1 MNFLSRAWHRQSAWL
16 WLLLPLSLLVRFI
29 SVRRLRR
36 LRKSPQNGH
45 FEELSCPVIVV
56 GNITVGGTGKTPLV
70 IALANHLKKEGF
82 RPAIISRGYKSQ
94 SQRYP
99 LLVDE
104 SVSTSDSG
112 DEPTLI
118 YRHTRCPVVID
129 PDRAAA
135 LRFVQQNTEA
145 NVVLSDDG
153 LQHFGLPRSYEICV
167 TDPVRGFGNGLCM
180 PAGPLREPISRLQQ
194 VDAVVLNGGARI
206 DHPLLSHSF
215 RIGLKPNALVN
226 LSTAERRP
234 LGGAPFKIGT
244 TIEAVAGLGNPDR
257 FFKLLEDLPYPI
269 QTHEF
274 PDHYNYLSEDFQS
287 GAFSQSNPI
296 VMTEK
301 DGIKCESFADS
312 RFWFLDVEVQV
323 DSDLL
328 TQVSE
333 HARHFFDQ

>member
-1 MNFLSRAWHRQSAWL
+1 MNFLSRAWQRQSAWL
-16 WLLLPLSLLVRFI
+16 WLLLPLSLLVRYI
-29 SVRRLRR
+29 SVRRLRS
-36 LRKSPQNGH
+36 LRKTTQNGH
-45 FEELSCPVIVV
+45 FEELNCPVIVV
-56 GNITVGGTGKTPLV
+56 GNITVGGTGKTPLI
-70 IALANHLKKEGF
+70 IALAHHLKKQGF

-94 SQRYP
+94 SQHYP
-99 LLVDE
+99 LLVDD
-104 SVSTSDSG
+104 SVSVSDSG
-112 DEPTLI
+112 DEPALI
-118 YRHTRCPVVID
+118 YRHTGCPVVID

-135 LRFVQQNTEA
+135 LRFVQQYTEA

-167 TDPVRGFGNGLCM
+167 ADPVRGFGNGLCM
-180 PAGPLREPISRLQQ
+180 PAGPLREPVSRLQQ
-194 VDAVVLNGGARI
+194 VDAVVLNGDART
-206 DHPLLSHSF
+206 DHPLLSLSF
-215 RIGLKPNALVN
+215 RIELKPDALVN

-269 QTHEF
+269 HAHSF
-274 PDHYNYLSEDFQS
+274 PDHYNYRSEDFQS

-312 RFWFLDVEVQV
+312 RFWCLDVEVQV

-333 HARHFFDQ
+333 HARHFFDR

>member
-29 SVRRLRR
+29 SVRRLRM

-94 SQRYP
+94 SQHFP

-167 TDPVRGFGNGLCM
+167 TDPVRGFGNELCM

-194 VDAVVLNGGARI
+194 VDAVVLNGGERI

-269 QTHEF
+269 QTHGF

-287 GAFSQSNPI
+287 GPFSQSNPI

-301 DGIKCESFADS
+301 DGIKCEGFADS

-333 HARHFFDQ
+333 HARHFFD

>member
-16 WLLLPLSLLVRFI
+16 WLLLPLSLLVRYI
-29 SVRRLRR
+29 SIRRLRT
-36 LRKSPQNGH
+36 LRKGPQNGH

-56 GNITVGGTGKTPLV
+56 GNITVGGTGKTPLI

-94 SQRYP
+94 SHRYP
-99 LLVDE
+99 LLIDE
-104 SVSTSDSG
+104 SVSISDSG

-135 LRFVQQNTEA
+135 LGFVQQNTEA

-194 VDAVVLNGGARI
+194 VDAVVLNGGERT

-269 QTHEF
+269 QAHSF
-274 PDHYNYLSEDFQS
+274 PDHYNYRSEDFRS
-287 GAFSQSNPI
+287 GAFSQNNPI

>member
-16 WLLLPLSLLVRFI
+16 WLLLPLSLLVRYI
-29 SVRRLRR
+29 SVRRLRK
-36 LRKSPQNGH
+36 LRKTPQNGH

-56 GNITVGGTGKTPLV
+56 GNITVGGTGKTPLI

-94 SQRYP
+94 SHRYP
-99 LLVDE
+99 LLIDE
-104 SVSTSDSG
+104 SVSISDSG

-135 LRFVQQNTEA
+135 LGFVQQNTEA

-194 VDAVVLNGGARI
+194 VDAVVLNGEART

-215 RIGLKPNALVN
+215 RMELKPNALVN
-226 LSTAERRP
+226 LSTSERRP

-257 FFKLLEDLPYPI
+257 FFKLLEHLPYPI
-269 QTHEF
+269 QAHSF
-274 PDHYNYLSEDFQS
+274 PDHYNYRSEDFRS
-287 GAFSQSNPI
+287 GAFSQNNPI

>member
-16 WLLLPLSLLVRFI
+16 WLLLPLSLLVRYI
-29 SVRRLRR
+29 SVRRLRK
-36 LRKSPQNGH
+36 LRKTPQNGH

-56 GNITVGGTGKTPLV
+56 GNITVGGTGKTPLI

-82 RPAIISRGYKSQ
+82 KPAIISRGYKSQ
-94 SQRYP
+94 SHRYP
-99 LLVDE
+99 LLIDE
-104 SVSTSDSG
+104 SVSISDSG

-135 LRFVQQNTEA
+135 LGFVQQNTEA

-194 VDAVVLNGGARI
+194 VDAVVLNGEART
-206 DHPLLSHSF
+206 DHPLLSRSF
-215 RIGLKPNALVN
+215 RIDLKPNALVN
-226 LSTAERRP
+226 LSTSERRP

-257 FFKLLEDLPYPI
+257 FFKLLEDWPYPI
-269 QTHEF
+269 QAHSF
-274 PDHYNYLSEDFQS
+274 PDHYNYRSEDFRS
-287 GAFSQSNPI
+287 GAFSQNNPI